1 MPVKE
6 PSFTPGSIL
15 PGGDELEM
23 PESAK
28 VREKKLELEN
38 LFWWGFH
45 RLGISP
51 RWLAVQGDRVRV
63 SDGKLD
69 VRVPV
74 EVLSAGLSVL
84 LQDGRKMDRTA
95 DWPFSRR
102 IGYLAWHGRRE
113 GRKA

>member
-1 MPVKE
+1 MPVQE
-6 PSFTPGSIL
+6 SNFPLGSLL
-15 PGGDELEM
+15 PVGDELEM

-63 SDGKLD
+63 SDGKVD

-74 EVLSAGLSVL
+74 GVLSAGLSVL
-84 LQDGRKMDRTA
+84 ENDEGKRLLMKGRGLARQ
-95 DWPFSRR
+95 
-102 IGYLAWHGRRE
+102 IGYLTWKGRR
-113 GRKA
+113 A

>member
-1 MPVKE
+1 MLVKE
-6 PSFTPGSIL
+6 PSFTPGKIL

-23 PESAK
+23 PESVK

-74 EVLSAGLSVL
+74 EVLSAGLSALENDDAKRL
-84 LQDGRKMDRTA
+84 LMKGRSL
-95 DWPFSRR
+95 SRQ
-102 IGYLAWHGRRE
+102 IGYLTWKGRRE